1 MTLGAGLTELILLV
15 AMTSG
20 VGIPLGIPPGQ
31 EDPFLS
37 QSAPDNGLYY
47 GMWVESQEPQATS
60 DNPLEQL
67 LAEPELRQFV
77 TNAVR
82 EVEALLRRSAAR
94 DSPQTEALV
103 DLGIS
108 LSQRALKGPGMMF
121 VNKFELTETGPRIEA
136 GLVLGVDDDQDFIG
150 QINQAVE
157 LVMQVRPTSQQI
169 EGTTFYSVSFEA
181 PSPPVFWGMLDSH
194 LIVGVGKGSIEG
206 LLARSKTPAPKWY
219 STAKQQAGIPR
230 LSTIGYL
237 NLAGLR
243 PLLEQAAP
251 PEILAQ
257 VMKFTG
263 ADNMDQLVS
272 VTGMDK
278 EGLVSVTRLQASDKL
293 HGLADLLSQTSLTA
307 RDLSHIP
314 ADATVAIAFR
324 LDAARVFDGIREFL
338 GSMDPAAQ
346 ASLDSGLALLK
357 QEFDIDLRTGLLASL
372 GTSWRVYTSPSHGN
386 WVTGWAASID
396 VKDATTMRHINAKI
410 SQVFTQLQQG
420 QRQPLQIRTLQVED
434 QQVNYLVIPTAPF
447 SPAWC
452 ITENE
457 LVIGLFA
464 QTVKSHLARD
474 GTADSLAEIPS
485 VASQLQQDNVVML
498 HYVDSARVAEV
509 LYPLA
514 QVGLRALGQQLLEE
528 GIDLKVHQFP
538 APGAIIPHLRPST
551 GLLTRSEDA
560 LVYRSVKSIPL
571 GGGSVTTAPITA
583 ALLLPAVQAAR
594 QAARQM
600 ASVNNLK
607 QIGLGMLNWHN
618 TYAAFPAAYSINQND
633 KKLLSWRVH
642 LLPFVEQAALYRQF
656 RLDEPWD
663 SEHNKKL
670 IPLMP
675 AVFRS
680 PLSAS
685 APGTTTYRAIMLP
698 ERASAMSPPKKARM
712 SQMIR
717 NSKVFMH
724 GNGLRDIQDGSSRTI
739 LAIEVGDSLAV
750 PWTKPDELVYS
761 DKTNLAGWGAES
773 QKNVPT
779 LFCDGAVRLLS
790 RQIQRDDLK
799 ALLTRSGGEPV
810 SPNALAP

>member
-47 GMWVESQEPQATS
+47 GMWVESQAPRATS

-77 TNAVR
+77 TNAVT
-82 EVEALLRRSAAR
+82 EAEAFLRRSAAK
-94 DSPQTEALV
+94 DSPQSEALA

-157 LVMQVRPTSQQI
+157 LVMQVRPTTQQI

-181 PSPPVFWGMLDSH
+181 PSPPVFWGILDSH
-194 LIVGVGKGSIEG
+194 LIVGVGEGSIEG
-206 LLARSKTPAPKWY
+206 LLARSKTPAPKWF
-219 STAKQQAGIPR
+219 STAKQQAGISR

-251 PEILAQ
+251 QEILAQ
-257 VMKFTG
+257 VIKFTG

-307 RDLSHIP
+307 EDLSHIP
-314 ADATVAIAFR
+314 ADATVAIAFS

-357 QEFDIDLRTGLLASL
+357 QEFDIDLRAGLLASL

-396 VKDATTMRHINAKI
+396 VRDAKTMRHINAKI
-410 SQVFTQLQQG
+410 SQVFTQLQEG

-434 QQVNYLVIPTAPF
+434 HLVNYVVIPAAPF

-457 LVIGLFA
+457 LVIGLFT

-474 GTADSLAEIPS
+474 STTDSLAEIPS
-485 VASQLQQDNVVML
+485 VASQLQHDKVVML
-498 HYVDSARVAEV
+498 HYIDSAKVAEV

-528 GIDLKVHQFP
+528 GIDIKPHQFP
-538 APGAIIPHLRPST
+538 APGAIIPHLRPFT

-560 LVYRSVKSIPL
+560 LVYRSVRSFPL
-571 GGGSVTTAPITA
+571 GGNSITTAPITT

-607 QIGLGMLNWHN
+607 QMGLAMHNWHN
-618 TYAAFPAAYSINQND
+618 THGALPAAYSINQDD
-633 KKLLSWRVH
+633 KKLLSWQVH
-642 LLPFVEQAALYRQF
+642 LLPFVEQDALYKQF

-675 AVFRS
+675 PVYRS

-685 APGTTTYRAIMLP
+685 APGTTTYRAVLLP
-698 ERASAMSPPKKARM
+698 DRTSAMVPPSKAGQP
-712 SQMIR
+712 QMIR
-717 NSKVFMH
+717 NSKIFLH
-724 GNGLRDIQDGSSRTI
+724 GHRFRDITDGTAQTI
-739 LAIEVGDSLAV
+739 MVVEVGDSLAL

-761 DKTNLAGWGAES
+761 EKTNLKGWGAQS
-773 QKNVPT
+773 HKNFTT
-779 LFCDGAVRLLS
+779 LFCDGAVRPLS
-790 RQIQRDDLK
+790 RQIQRDHLK
-799 ALLTRSGGEPV
+799 ALITRAGGEAIP
-810 SPNALAP
+810 PQAFAP